1 MNKKGTR
8 EMTAMRNPDAK
19 HTDFTDLIGVIPS
32 NPKFLASNLDM
43 VMERFGSFLVG
54 EWKRPGEEISK
65 GQEIL
70 LRRLACIDGFVVLI
84 IEGDTDDGM
93 NVTDI
98 NALNGK
104 GELTLIGKTTEELK
118 GFIRFWYEHSEK
130 KARGIV

>member
-1 MNKKGTR
+1 
-8 EMTAMRNPDAK
+8 MTAMRNPDAK
-19 HTDFTDLIGVIPS
+19 HTDFADLVGVIPD

-43 VMERFGSFLVG
+43 VMERYNSFLIG
-54 EWKRPGEEISK
+54 EWKRPDERISK

-93 NVTDI
+93 NVTNI

-104 GELTLIGKTTEELK
+104 GDLTLIGSSTEELK
-118 GFIRFWYEHSEK
+118 GFIRFWYEHAEK
-130 KARGIV
+130 KARGIA